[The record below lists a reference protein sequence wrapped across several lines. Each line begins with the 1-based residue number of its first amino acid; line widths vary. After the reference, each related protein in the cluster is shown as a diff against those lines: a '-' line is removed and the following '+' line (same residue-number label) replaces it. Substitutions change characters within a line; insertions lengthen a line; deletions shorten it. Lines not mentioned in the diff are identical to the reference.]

1 MSAKEIVYRLNE
13 IAKELDKIEEL
24 TQEKIY
30 ILLSEATKLVI
41 NLDKTP
47 EDELDKYHNEVID
60 FTATMKSI
68 INRIVITRG
77 MDKLDMNTK

>member
-13 IAKELDKIEEL
+13 IAK
-24 TQEKIY
+24 
-30 ILLSEATKLVI
+30 
-41 NLDKTP
+41 
-47 EDELDKYHNEVID
+47 ELDKYHNEVID